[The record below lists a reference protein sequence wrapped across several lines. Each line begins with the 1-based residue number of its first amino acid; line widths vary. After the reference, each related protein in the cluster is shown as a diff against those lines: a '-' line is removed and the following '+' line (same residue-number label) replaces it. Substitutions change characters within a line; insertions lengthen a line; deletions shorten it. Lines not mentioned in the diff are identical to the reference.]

1 MPRLTRNSLSTVL
14 TTPNTTSEL
23 PAQEMNTPSNHLAV
37 PTAGPEASTSVIP
50 TVPVSSSTVQA
61 APSGF
66 PPQLLAST
74 VSSPLALQPTLRTPL
89 TGTSVTEAPTFL
101 PTFVP
106 PSASVSQLAF
116 PGTSLS
122 SPSCSPLLATSMPVA
137 HSVGPTIPSTNI
149 LRPFLGL
156 PSNSYTAPFVVGP
169 GFTPISP
176 KLINSIVGGQF
187 VDLPLLIQEAS
198 EEEPTCILLEGQLVV
213 RWCRETSPS
222 TDRKDGH
229 F

>member
-1 MPRLTRNSLSTVL
+1 M
-14 TTPNTTSEL
+14 
-23 PAQEMNTPSNHLAV
+23 
-37 PTAGPEASTSVIP
+37 
-50 TVPVSSSTVQA
+50 SSSTVQA
-61 APSGF
+61 ASSSF

-89 TGTSVTEAPTFL
+89 TGTSVTEVPTLL

-137 HSVGPTIPSTNI
+137 QSVGPTIPSINI
-149 LRPFLGL
+149 LRPSLGL
-156 PSNSYTAPFVVGP
+156 PSTSYTAPFVVGS

-176 KLINSIVGGQF
+176 KLANSIVGSQF

-198 EEEPTCILLEGQLVV
+198 EEEPTCILLEGQLVINLGP
-213 RWCRETSPS
+213 RKNETTDGYYYLGASLLYIRKHTLCPPSSPS
-222 TDRKDGH
+222 SRFVGISTVHCLDSEAIPRPNLGSLR
-229 F
+229 